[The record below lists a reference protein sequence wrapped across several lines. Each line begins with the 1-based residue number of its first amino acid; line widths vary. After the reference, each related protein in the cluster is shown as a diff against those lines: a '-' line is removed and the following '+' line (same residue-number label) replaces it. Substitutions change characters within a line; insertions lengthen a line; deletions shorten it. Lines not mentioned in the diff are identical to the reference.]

1 LCPALDSL
9 ICTICCGEKRKKT
22 VKCPPNCQYLKKSKE
37 YLQKRKLLAEEEY
50 VRERF
55 PTYFQKLE
63 GKIIEMRKTRL
74 FNLTDYEVKEA
85 LEQSLANLKI
95 KKKKIIYEYKSPNPN
110 VQLVAEAI
118 SEIITSY
125 MGKNNAFY
133 LDLDNAIFLIRKEI
147 EFCQRLIEERR
158 GDTHYLDIINTLGS
172 SHLDERKEK

>member
-1 LCPALDSL
+1 
-9 ICTICCGEKRKKT
+9 
-22 VKCPPNCQYLKKSKE
+22 
-37 YLQKRKLLAEEEY
+37 
-50 VRERF
+50 
-55 PTYFQKLE
+55 
-63 GKIIEMRKTRL
+63 MRKTRL